1 MVSTHISSSGIIWQ
15 LGDKEDI
22 ILSNNN
28 SIIEN
33 KDFKVQIPP
42 QMNTTTL
49 QPDTTT
55 FISNFINFIKYILY
69 IN

>member
-22 ILSNNN
+22 ILSNNK

-33 KDFKVQIPP
+33 EGFIGQMPL

-55 FISNFINFIKYILY
+55 FISDLIYFLKYIFAY
-69 IN
+69 